1 MKRTFCDRC
10 DKQCVN
16 TTVQIRIE
24 VIHHTSDGKFVGE
37 DDFKTIEV
45 CLDCSNLIKEMVP
58 QAFATMSRKDEM
70 NEPMMAMTEAP
81 VRVEERRH

>member
-1 MKRTFCDRC
+1 
-10 DKQCVN
+10 
-16 TTVQIRIE
+16 
-24 VIHHTSDGKFVGE
+24 
-37 DDFKTIEV
+37 
-45 CLDCSNLIKEMVP
+45 MVP